1 MRTLLEETSASP
13 RRRSPRCP
21 ATTTSTRVARCAI
34 SASPSTSTTTY
45 ERSPRALRG
54 HSARA
59 FSVREAARPGRHH
72 RAVERGA
79 LVRPSWPRATSA
91 RRSSTRSTRIL
102 VHPEVQKRTPVIL
115 LHHPIHNPPSKLKTF
130 MKGLEDADAARSP
143 SSQGSIAA
151 SCSTAISTSARQ
163 CTLGTPLGELL
174 SVGATSASLDHEHEH
189 KMAGFNLYEFD
200 DTGKLGADRGARPR
214 REGRL
219 LPRRERPSRRLSG
232 DSRLHRARRG
242 RRTSLARSP

>member
-1 MRTLLEETSASP
+1 MRDQRFTKYFHDYVASDLP
-13 RRRSPRCP
+13 EL
-21 ATTTSTRVARCAI
+21 CADI
-34 SASPSTSTTTY
+34 PLG
-45 ERSPRALRG
+45 RFPFVKLRG
-54 HSARA
+54 P
-59 FSVREAARPGRHH
+59 VRHH

-79 LVRPSWPRATSA
+79 ASAASWPRATSA

-115 LHHPIHNPPSKLKTF
+115 LHHPIHNPPVKLKTF
-130 MKGLEDADAARSP
+130 MKGLEDADAL
-143 SSQGSIAA
+143 IAKLA
-151 SCSTAISTSARQ
+151 GLHRGLLLHGHLHVRRQ

-200 DTGKLGADRGARPR
+200 ETREARRRRGARPR

-219 LPRRERPSRRLSG
+219 LPHRERPARRLSRG
-232 DSRLHRARRG
+232 SRSHASVRQR
-242 RRTSLARSP
+242 P